1 MDIRIQQ
8 ETLKYLPFI
17 DTHLLAHKIKPP
29 KECHFFG
36 GNKTNTGVC
45 ADSQGMNNTCCRGG
59 LLYPPCFFIHAFNE
73 KTSSPI
79 PPKEVHWAAVDI
91 FRLIREQWLLFSI
104 GTVFSVLMGLSATL
118 LPTLVVQ
125 PLFIDVIDNGKFD
138 LVSRILWIGAGLLLA
153 SIVSYYAQN
162 SLFAL
167 GATRFATLARARVFG
182 QMLRAPFSNNI
193 ESTSGGRTARISL
206 DVRELEN
213 FYTFE
218 LPLVAGQGLTV
229 FFALGQLFLQNWRL
243 TIGFLVVIVPL
254 VIVYGFVG
262 AKIQTAFSR
271 TQNAA
276 EQASSAMSESLTRLE
291 VIKAFG
297 LENAMQ
303 KRFASANEAQANATL
318 RRSFWSNLNTPLSQL
333 IVGVAVGTLVL
344 LSLGEIRSGAMRGGD
359 FIAYLTTLVILIG
372 PMQLF
377 GYSYA
382 RLSAMRSPAGS
393 LLGALGAIPELE
405 GGSRSAPDGAW
416 SGALEFKEVSA
427 VYPNST
433 QTAVQGLSFAVA
445 PRQLV
450 ALVGASG
457 SGKTTIT
464 RLLLR
469 LLEPQSGQV
478 CLDGHDLLEYQ
489 RAAVRRSI
497 AFVPQQAGLFAMSIS
512 DNLRLVR
519 PEASEADLWRALTQA
534 GLKDEIAALPQQLK
548 TPLGEGGAGLS
559 GGQQQRLAIA
569 RALLTDAPIVILDEP
584 TSALDAHAEALVR
597 ETLERLRGQR
607 TVMVIAHRLSTISSA
622 DQIFVLEQGRVIEQG
637 QHHALLERGGAYA
650 ALVRSGQG

>member
-1 MDIRIQQ
+1 M
-8 ETLKYLPFI
+8 
-17 DTHLLAHKIKPP
+17 
-29 KECHFFG
+29 
-36 GNKTNTGVC
+36 
-45 ADSQGMNNTCCRGG
+45 
-59 LLYPPCFFIHAFNE
+59 
-73 KTSSPI
+73 
-79 PPKEVHWAAVDI
+79 EV

-104 GTVFSVLMGLSATL
+104 GAVFSLLMGLSTTL

-125 PLFIDVIDNGKFD
+125 PLFGDVIDKRKFE
-138 LVSRILWIGAGLLLA
+138 LVGGILWIGAGLLA
-153 SIVSYYAQN
+153 AVIVSYYAQN

-182 QMLRAPFSNNI
+182 QMLRAPFGNDTD
-193 ESTSGGRTARISL
+193 STSGGRTARISL

-229 FFALGQLFLQNWRL
+229 FLALLQLFLQNWRL
-243 TIGFLVVIVPL
+243 TLGFLVVIVPL
-254 VIVYGFVG
+254 VVVYGVVG
-262 AKIQTAFSR
+262 AKIQSAFSR

-276 EQASSAMSESLTRLE
+276 ELASSAMSESLTRLE

-303 KRFASANEAQANATL
+303 TRFARANEAQASATL
-318 RRSFWSNLNTPLSQL
+318 RRSFWSNLHTPLSQL
-333 IVGVAVGTLVL
+333 IVGVAVGTLIL
-344 LSLGEIRSGAMRGGD
+344 LSLGEIKSGAMRGGD

-393 LLGALGAIPELE
+393 LLEALAAVPETE
-405 GGSRSAPDGAW
+405 GGTRTAPEGQWA
-416 SGALEFKEVSA
+416 GALEFVEVSA
-427 VYPNST
+427 YYPNNPNP
-433 QTAVQGLSFAVA
+433 ALQGLSFTVA

-450 ALVGASG
+450 GFVGASG
-457 SGKTTIT
+457 SGKTTLT

-478 CLDGHDLLEYQ
+478 RLDGHNLLEYQ

-497 AFVPQQAGLFAMSIS
+497 AFVPQQAGLFAMSVGE
-512 DNLRLVR
+512 NLRLVK
-519 PEASEADLWRALTQA
+519 PDASDTELWQVLEQA
-534 GLKDEIAALPQQLK
+534 GLKEEILALPQQLH
-548 TPLGEGGAGLS
+548 TTLGEGGSGLS

-569 RALLTDAPIVILDEP
+569 RALLTNAPILILDEP

-597 ETLERLRGQR
+597 ETLERLRGER
-607 TVMVIAHRLSTISSA
+607 TVMVIAHRLSTVQNA
-622 DQIFVLEQGRVIEQG
+622 DQIFVLEQGKVIEQG
-637 QHHALLERGGAYA
+637 QHHTLLERGGAYA